1 MRFHRMPFKLLIVTS
16 GRTFVP
22 RQPRRT
28 FYLMMISE
36 TVIKNIIEVLT
47 VKMLGG
53 NCILRAVFSAEVHF
67 SRCDQH
73 ATFCKSASETIFH

>member
-1 MRFHRMPFKLLIVTS
+1 MPFKLLIVTS

-47 VKMLGG
+47 VKML
-53 NCILRAVFSAEVHF
+53 
-67 SRCDQH
+67 
-73 ATFCKSASETIFH
+73 

>member
-1 MRFHRMPFKLLIVTS
+1 MPFKLLIVTS
-16 GRTFVP
+16 GRTFVL

-47 VKMLGG
+47 VKML
-53 NCILRAVFSAEVHF
+53 
-67 SRCDQH
+67 
-73 ATFCKSASETIFH
+73 

>member
-53 NCILRAVFSAEVHF
+53 NCILRAVFSAEAHF
-67 SRCDQH
+67 QSVPSTRH
-73 ATFCKSASETIFH
+73 IL